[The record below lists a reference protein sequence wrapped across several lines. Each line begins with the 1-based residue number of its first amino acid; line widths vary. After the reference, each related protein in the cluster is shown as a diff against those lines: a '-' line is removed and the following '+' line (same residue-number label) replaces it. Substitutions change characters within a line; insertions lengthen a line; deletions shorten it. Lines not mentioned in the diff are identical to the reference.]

1 MTVLSS
7 ETHPKPAGMEG
18 LRMTPAPKYCCGK
31 QLNLSHQ
38 AVTLYELHHQVM
50 SCRHAPR
57 GSSFDVQGVVKYGAM
72 VEEGEKHAC
81 DTVGAM
87 LKILKS
93 RKVIDYKGVFLMFPM
108 HKDVDT
114 SAPVQAPAS

>member
-1 MTVLSS
+1 MADEAKQASQKHQKWMLEVLR
-7 ETHPKPAGMEG
+7 T
-18 LRMTPAPKYCCGK
+18 
-31 QLNLSHQ
+31 N
-38 AVTLYELHHQVM
+38 
-50 SCRHAPR
+50 
-57 GSSFDVQGVVKYGAM
+57 DGVVKYGAM

-108 HKDVDT
+108 HKDEDIKLLNADYDPE
-114 SAPVQAPAS
+114 SAE